1 MTSPDSKLTLWTAL
15 LIALTVLLGACA
27 RAPRPE
33 EAPAPTEETAP
44 VTTPAPIDREALKAR
59 LTPIQWKVTQESG
72 TERAFTG
79 EYWDNHADGI
89 YVDIVDGTPLFSSK
103 DKFDSGCGWPSF
115 TQPLEESPLAE
126 KRDLTHGM
134 VRTEVRSTR
143 ADSHLGHVFDDGPKP
158 TGLRYCINSASLRF
172 VPVADLEKEGLGR
185 FLPLFGK
192 TASSSASPAAA
203 SASSRETAVLAGGC
217 FWGME
222 DLLRK
227 IPGVLDTECGYTGG
241 HLENPKYDDTHDS
254 KSGHA
259 ESVKIVFDPAKVS
272 YDELLAWFFKI
283 HDPTTLNRQGNDRGT
298 QYRSTIFYANAEQ
311 KAAAEKA
318 ITIAEAKWKKKV
330 VTTLEPAAKWWPAEA
345 YHQDY
350 LVKNPRGYTCHYI
363 RDL

>member
-15 LIALTVLLGACA
+15 LFALTALLASCA
-27 RAPRPE
+27 RAPRTE
-33 EAPAPTEETAP
+33 EAPAPAKETAP
-44 VTTPAPIDREALKAR
+44 VTTPSPIDRDALKAR
-59 LTPIQWKVTQESG
+59 LTPMQWKVTQESG
-72 TERAFTG
+72 TERAFSG
-79 EYWDNHADGI
+79 EYWDNHAEGV

-115 TQPLEESPLAE
+115 TQPLEESPLVE

-134 VRTEVRSTR
+134 IRTEVRSAR
-143 ADSHLGHVFDDGPKP
+143 ADSHLGHVFDDGPQP

-192 TASSSASPAAA
+192 APSGSASPAAA
-203 SASSRETAVLAGGC
+203 PASSTETAVLAGGC

-272 YDELLAWFFKI
+272 YDELLVWFFKI

-318 ITIAEAKWKKKV
+318 IAEAEKKWKKKV